1 MGAPVDYPVT
11 LSVDT
16 FEGERNKLTTF
27 FRPFVAVPILIILGL
42 LGGGS
47 YGWEN
52 SPWSYDLPLAGMV
65 FLPTILMLLFQQK
78 YPRWWFDWNL
88 NMTRFVLRVASF
100 MMLLRDEYPSTD
112 EEQSVHIE
120 LAYPDAATLSRGLPL
135 VKWFL
140 AIPHLIVLGFL
151 SIAVWVCVIAAWC
164 VILFTGKYPASLFEF
179 VVGYLRWD
187 LRVVAYAFL
196 LTTDQY
202 PPFSLD

>member
-27 FRPFVAVPILIILGL
+27 FRPFVAVPVLIILGL

-47 YGWEN
+47 YGWE
-52 SPWSYDLPLAGMV
+52 SLPWSYDLPLAGMV

-151 SIAVWVCVIAAWC
+151 SIAVWVCVIAAWF

>member
-1 MGAPVDYPVT
+1 
-11 LSVDT
+11 L
-16 FEGERNKLTTF
+16 
-27 FRPFVAVPILIILGL
+27 
-42 LGGGS
+42 
-47 YGWEN
+47 
-52 SPWSYDLPLAGMV
+52 PWSYDLPLAGMV

-151 SIAVWVCVIAAWC
+151 SIAVWVCVIAAWF